1 MTLKEQLDEAGRKLA
16 EEYARD
22 LAGPPPRMP
31 TDSRD
36 LNAKLEERLWYCTE
50 WAASKAYLAGR
61 ESLAPLVIEMAEA
74 LGRIAERNGFCI
86 MGPPSE
92 ERDEMIV
99 ALNGDCEELVRRA
112 FELGSARTNA
122 DCAAEASTCLANLA
136 EKLGR
141 GK

>member
-1 MTLKEQLDEAGRKLA
+1 MLADAGSVPMTLKEQLEEAGRKLA

-61 ESLAPLVIEMAEA
+61 ESLAPLLLEAMEA
-74 LGRIAERNGFCI
+74 LEFYATRG
-86 MGPPSE
+86 GPGGTGAWVLRQPYHYDMAIKDGE
-92 ERDEMIV
+92 EIPI
-99 ALNGDCEELVRRA
+99 
-112 FELGSARTNA
+112 GSPGPF
-122 DCAAEASTCLANLA
+122 L
-136 EKLGR
+136 
-141 GK
+141 